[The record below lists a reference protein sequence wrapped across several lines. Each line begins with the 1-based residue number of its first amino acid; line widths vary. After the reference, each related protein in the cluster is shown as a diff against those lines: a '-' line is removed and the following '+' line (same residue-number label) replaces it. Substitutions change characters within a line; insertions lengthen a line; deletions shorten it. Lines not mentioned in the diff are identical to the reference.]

1 MGFDFYF
8 AGTQSPQTTQLL
20 INLNANILRSYAN
33 DMKSIKALMELKKEG
48 KYSGKLFIDSGAF
61 SVHRNGKVLDVDKY
75 IEWLNEN
82 SMYLDY
88 FVQIDHIPG
97 TFGEQKKFEHAIE
110 STEKSW
116 ENYLYMVSRLKEPYK
131 LIPVFHAPEPY
142 SHLERI
148 VNYKIG
154 DVYVPYICLSYP
166 KDGSYDKLKWS
177 WLQSCFS
184 VIKNS
189 NNPNVK
195 VHCLGCAIKPLLELF
210 PFTSSDATSWLQTS
224 ANGGIMTDYGN
235 ILMSDRKQNDA
246 TNYENLP
253 QAAKDKIQE
262 LAASC
267 GISVDELKSNYKA
280 RSDFNVM
287 HLHKWAAGYEYK
299 GGTTFKKGG
308 LF

>member
-8 AGTQSPQTTQLL
+8 AGTQSPQTTNLL
-20 INLNANILRSYAN
+20 ISLNANILRSYAN
-33 DMKSIKALMELKKEG
+33 DMRSIKSLMELKKEG
-48 KYSGKLFIDSGAF
+48 KYTGKLFIDSGAF

-75 IEWLNEN
+75 IDWLNEN
-82 SMYLDY
+82 SIYLDY
-88 FVQIDHIPG
+88 FVQVDHIPG
-97 TFGEQKKFEHAIE
+97 TFGQERKFEDIVE

-116 ENYLYMVSRLKEPYK
+116 ENYLYMVSKLKQPEK

-154 DVYVPYICLSYP
+154 NDYVPYICLSYP
-166 KDGSYDKLKWS
+166 KDGSYDKLKWQ
-177 WLQSCFS
+177 WIQSCFTT
-184 VIKNS
+184 IKQS
-189 NNPNVK
+189 ENPNVK
-195 VHCLGCAIKPLLELF
+195 VHCLGCAIKPLLEMY

-235 ILMSDRKQNDA
+235 ILMSDRRQNDL

-253 QAAKDKIQE
+253 QPAKDKIAQ
-262 LAASC
+262 LASEHN
-267 GISVDELKSNYKA
+267 ISVEELKSNYKA
-280 RSDFNVM
+280 RSDFNVI
-287 HLHKWAAGYEYK
+287 HLYNWSKNYEYK
-299 GGTTFKKGG
+299 GTKTFKKGG